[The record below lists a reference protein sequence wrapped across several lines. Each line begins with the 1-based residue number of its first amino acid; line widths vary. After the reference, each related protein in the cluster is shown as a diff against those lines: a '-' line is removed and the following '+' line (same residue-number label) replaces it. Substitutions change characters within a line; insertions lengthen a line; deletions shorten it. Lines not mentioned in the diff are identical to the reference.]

1 MLTTLHNELSGDT
14 HFIWRN
20 YEGWYNTISHHQ
32 LTTLPDLP
40 RARSA
45 GVVHNSIDVDSF
57 PFRAEKDDYFLF
69 IGRITPEKAPHLAV
83 DAAKQVGAR
92 LIIAGKMSCDYEWH
106 YFHEVLEPMID
117 GARVQFVGEADAT
130 LKRELYAGAQ
140 ALLLPLQWEEPFGLV
155 MIEAMACGTP
165 TIVFPRGAA
174 PELVVDGET
183 GYLVQDVAEMVD
195 AAKRLSAIDP
205 WRCREHVADN
215 FGPAILADRYLALYQ
230 NILGIKETV
239 HDQVLA

>member
-1 MLTTLHNELSGDT
+1 
-14 HFIWRN
+14 
-20 YEGWYNTISHHQ
+20 
-32 LTTLPDLP
+32 
-40 RARSA
+40 
-45 GVVHNSIDVDSF
+45 
-57 PFRAEKDDYFLF
+57 
-69 IGRITPEKAPHLAV
+69 
-83 DAAKQVGAR
+83 
-92 LIIAGKMSCDYEWH
+92 MSCDYEWH

-117 GARVQFVGEADAT
+117 GARVQFVGEADAE

-165 TIVFPRGAA
+165 AIVFPRGAA

-205 WRCREHVADN
+205 WRCREHVEDN
-215 FGPAILADRYLALYQ
+215 FSPAILADRYLALYQ